1 MTHIGQI
8 IEKELHRQERS
19 VTWFARRLY
28 CDRTNVYNIFRRQS
42 LGTELLYVY
51 PLYQNTISSKY
62 ILIYI
67 TTEHRNIFYNL
78 VYKTATIKRIFMFK
92 EHVSLQSFLRQPK
105 YMTKRLHIKNKKD
118 ETIQNFKYVDDCA
131 YIKPVICIMW
141 R

>member
-42 LGTELLYVY
+42 LDTEL
-51 PLYQNTISSKY
+51 
-62 ILIYI
+62 
-67 TTEHRNIFYNL
+67 
-78 VYKTATIKRIFMFK
+78 FMFK

-105 YMTKRLHIKNKKD
+105 YMTKKITH
-118 ETIQNFKYVDDCA
+118 
-131 YIKPVICIMW
+131 
-141 R
+141 

>member
-42 LGTELLYVY
+42 LDTELL
-51 PLYQNTISSKY
+51 LRISI
-62 ILIYI
+62 ILEYNFFQIYSDI

-78 VYKTATIKRIFMFK
+78 VYRTATIKRIFMFK

-105 YMTKRLHIKNKKD
+105 YMTKKITH
-118 ETIQNFKYVDDCA
+118 
-131 YIKPVICIMW
+131 
-141 R
+141 